1 MTARLR
7 WSPRLAAGRRRDDG
21 GLFVRGNRVALRSS
35 GLGVIAAGAVKR
47 PALVRILIADHNPS
61 RIEMTC
67 GALARSGISHGLKI
81 ARDRRTLLD
90 ILFPGGHNPPTFL
103 PDLILLALDLPAGNT
118 LEIYRAI
125 RASTWLSDVPLVL
138 LSAST
143 REEGRRRK
151 YRVTDNTYVRTPE
164 GLCETIDELG
174 SHWATF
180 ALLPPIA

>member
-7 WSPRLAAGRRRDDG
+7 WPPPHAAGRRRDDG
-21 GLFVRGNRVALRSS
+21 GLFVRGNLVTPRPS
-35 GLGVIAAGAVKR
+35 GSGVVAAGAVKR
-47 PALVRILIADHNPS
+47 PALVRILLADHNPS

-67 GALARSGISHGLKI
+67 NAFARNGIPHGLKI
-81 ARDRRTLLD
+81 AHDRRTFLD
-90 ILFPGGHNPPTFL
+90 ILFPGGYDPPTFL

-118 LEIYRAI
+118 LELYRAI
-125 RASTWLSDVPLVL
+125 RASTWLSGVPLVL

-143 REEGRRRK
+143 REGDRRRK

-164 GLCETIDELG
+164 GLTETIDELG
-174 SHWATF
+174 SHWAAF